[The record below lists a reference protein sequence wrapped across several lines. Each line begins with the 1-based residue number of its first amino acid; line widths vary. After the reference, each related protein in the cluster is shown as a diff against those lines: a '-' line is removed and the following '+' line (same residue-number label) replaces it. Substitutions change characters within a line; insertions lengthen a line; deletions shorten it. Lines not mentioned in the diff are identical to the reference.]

1 MLERRAKPETTV
13 MTEKTENLEVRETLE
28 RWARGANRDNLEE
41 WVKRVKLESEEQ
53 LVLKDPRETK
63 ATWDYKARKDH
74 RDPKVLLGRKASRV
88 MME

>member
-63 ATWDYKARKDH
+63 ATWDYKVREDH

>member
-1 MLERRAKPETTV
+1 
-13 MTEKTENLEVRETLE
+13 
-28 RWARGANRDNLEE
+28 
-41 WVKRVKLESEEQ
+41 VKRVKLESEEQ

-74 RDPKVLLGRKASRV
+74 RGPKVLLGRKASRV